1 MNLKKFEND
10 TRHRANEVLYFVF
23 FGVFIGLFS
32 PNLESGKVATF
43 NTLLQRVS
51 KVLHPFVAALPLDI
65 KI

>member
-1 MNLKKFEND
+1 MIHVIELTF
-10 TRHRANEVLYFVF
+10 YFAL